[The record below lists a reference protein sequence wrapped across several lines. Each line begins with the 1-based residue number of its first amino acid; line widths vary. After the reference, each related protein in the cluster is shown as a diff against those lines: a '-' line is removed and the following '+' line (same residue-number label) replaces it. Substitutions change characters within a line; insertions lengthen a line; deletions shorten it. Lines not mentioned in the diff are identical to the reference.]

1 LTAKRLLTKEK
12 GFSVAVGNTRQDDND
27 DDAAADDDDDGGGG
41 YNWVL
46 TQRSHPDKVIM
57 NKCL

>member
-1 LTAKRLLTKEK
+1 M
-12 GFSVAVGNTRQDDND
+12 AVGNTRQDDND